1 MPGNILNAD
10 TGFPTFAEGEDSNAK
25 IDKVM
30 NYLYMLLEQLRYS
43 LANLDA
49 DNFNDAGLKEIA
61 DGIARPLQ
69 TSFENE
75 LVKTSALIEGW
86 SNEFGSQITL
96 LTQFRKT
103 VEDGTIESIARI
115 DQKADENAASIKLL
129 TDWKGETSESL
140 AALEILA
147 SQNESKI
154 SLLTQWQG
162 TVDDE
167 IEGLVATTA
176 VIGIQA
182 DENSAAIESLA
193 QFRKTVEDGS
203 ISSIAGI
210 KQQADANSSSISLIA
225 EWQKTV
231 EDGSIS
237 SIASIDAKADAN
249 SAQITQLNQWKGT
262 ASSSIAAV
270 QTLASQNGA
279 KITSLTNW
287 RSTVEDDLEGLSS
300 SVAYIEE
307 LADENG
313 ASISQIVRAVGKNGE
328 VSAASIVA
336 AVNKAGSTVKI
347 NADHVDITGF
357 VTYESLENDGEAYIN
372 GNNIGLVS
380 DSDGDSTASLRFWLE
395 DDINA
400 DEDDYLIGEI
410 YTSGTDNYL
419 EDCTLHIKTSTS
431 KMKITSGGD
440 LDMSSALAVSIESGT
455 SYVEIIADGS
465 LEMYSGDDAIVD
477 CRYMTIIPSRSGSS
491 SRYVDYA
498 WQFFD
503 DGIYYNGYK
512 MVSTPS

>member
-86 SNEFGSQITL
+86 SDEFGSQITL
-96 LTQFRKT
+96 LT
-103 VEDGTIESIARI
+103 
-115 DQKADENAASIKLL
+115 
-129 TDWKGETSESL
+129 
-140 AALEILA
+140 
-147 SQNESKI
+147 
-154 SLLTQWQG
+154 
-162 TVDDE
+162 
-167 IEGLVATTA
+167 
-176 VIGIQA
+176 
-182 DENSAAIESLA
+182 

-210 KQQADANSSSISLIA
+210 KQQADANSSSIYLIS
-225 EWQKTV
+225 EWQKTVEDGSISSIAGIKQQADANSSSIYLISEWQKKV

-249 SAQITQLNQWKGT
+249 SAQITQLNQWTGT

-279 KITSLTNW
+279 NITSLTNW

-328 VSAASIVA
+328 VNAASIVA
-336 AVNKAGSTVKI
+336 AVNDAGSSVKI
-347 NADHVDITGF
+347 DADHVDITGF

-380 DSDGDSTASLRFWLE
+380 DSDGYSTASLRFWLE

-431 KMKITSGGD
+431 KMKITAGGD
-440 LDMSSALAVSIESGT
+440 LDISSALAVSIESGT

>member
-1 MPGNILNAD
+1 MPANILNAD

-49 DNFNDAGLKEIA
+49 DNFNETGLREIGE
-61 DGIARPLQ
+61 GIARPLQ

-75 LVKTSALIEGW
+75 FGKTNALIEGW
-86 SNEFGSQITL
+86 SNEYGSQIKL
-96 LTQFRKT
+96 LTEWK
-103 VEDGTIESIARI
+103 GTASQSISSLT
-115 DQKADENAASIKLL
+115 QKADANAASITL
-129 TDWKGETSESL
+129 
-140 AALEILA
+140 
-147 SQNESKI
+147 
-154 SLLTQWQG
+154 
-162 TVDDE
+162 
-167 IEGLVATTA
+167 
-176 VIGIQA
+176 
-182 DENSAAIESLA
+182 
-193 QFRKTVEDGS
+193 
-203 ISSIAGI
+203 
-210 KQQADANSSSISLIA
+210 
-225 EWQKTV
+225 
-231 EDGSIS
+231 
-237 SIASIDAKADAN
+237 
-249 SAQITQLNQWKGT
+249 LNQWKGT

-279 KITSLTNW
+279 KITSLTSWQN
-287 RSTVEDDLEGLSS
+287 TVEDDLEGLSS

-313 ASISQIVRAVGKNGE
+313 ASISQIVKAVGKNGE
-328 VSAASIVA
+328 VNAASIVA
-336 AVNKAGSTVKI
+336 AVNAAGSSVKI
-347 NADHVDITGF
+347 AADRVDISGF

-440 LDMSSALAVSIESGT
+440 LDVSSSMAVSIESGT

-465 LEMYSGDDAIVD
+465 VEIYSGDDTLVD
-477 CRYMTIIPSRSGSS
+477 CDYLTILPSVSKTN
-491 SRYVDYA
+491 SRVVDYA

-503 DGIYYNGYK
+503 DGIYFNGYK
-512 MVSTPS
+512 VVSTPS